1 MPFRLRTFV
10 SLFVLTLVVLT
21 SSAGCGRESEGHFPF
36 AYVQDDCGP
45 TDGLALHFYFTQK
58 KSEAG
63 KYEEPFLDISIN
75 ENLPKSAPQDY
86 SIRSGSGAVLASRC
100 LIPGQC
106 VGATSG
112 TLHLTKFDK
121 AEVFLVS
128 TNSVSRTGASKRAAS
143 MLRGTWF
150 HFSAG
155 NPLRPS

>member
-1 MPFRLRTFV
+1 MPFRLKRVV

-21 SSAGCGRESEGHFPF
+21 SSASCGRESEGHFPF

-45 TDGLALHFYFTQK
+45 ADGLALHFYLTQK

-100 LIPGQC
+100 LTPGQC

-112 TLHLTKFDK
+112 TLHLTKFDEK
-121 AEVFLVS
+121 GGVSGEYKLRFKDGSVEKDSFNATRYFVYFLC
-128 TNSVSRTGASKRAAS
+128 G
-143 MLRGTWF
+143 
-150 HFSAG
+150 
-155 NPLRPS
+155 

>member
-1 MPFRLRTFV
+1 MPFRPRRFV

-21 SSAGCGRESEGHFPF
+21 SSAGCGRESEEHFPF

-45 TDGLALHFYFTQK
+45 ADGLALHFYFTQK

-100 LIPGQC
+100 LTPGEC

-121 AEVFLVS
+121 SRGISGEYKLHFKDGSVEKGHFDATRYLV
-128 TNSVSRTGASKRAAS
+128 
-143 MLRGTWF
+143 
-150 HFSAG
+150 
-155 NPLRPS
+155 PLLCG